1 MSLQPPADK
10 RVSLADAAALVGD
23 GAMVALGGGLSA
35 RLPMALVRELV
46 RQGRRGLHLVGSA
59 HSIDVDMLVGAGAVR
74 RCEDSYV
81 GFEQDL
87 GLAPA
92 YRRAAEE
99 ATIEV
104 AESCCATILAQLRAA
119 EMGVPFLPVR
129 GVRGSD
135 IVSLHPEYAEITCPF
150 TGERLVAVPPLRPD
164 VALLHAPSGD
174 RYGNL
179 HLEQPYVLDERFA
192 SASRMVVATVDE
204 LVSTGQVTAAGVT
217 IPGHLVAAVSQV
229 PFGAHPSS
237 CYPRYAYDRA
247 HLREYVTAAQ
257 AGPGDLEKYL
267 AAYVQDSEE
276 SYRGAI
282 GAGRL
287 TRLAGWS
294 KSTQVW
300 QELFSAAGGP
310 S

>member
-1 MSLQPPADK
+1 MSLHPPADK
-10 RVSLADAAALVGD
+10 RASLADAAALVSD
-23 GAMVALGGGLSA
+23 GALIALGGGLSA

-46 RQGRRGLHLVGSA
+46 RQRRTGLHLVGSA

-74 RCEDSYV
+74 RCEESYV

-99 ATIEV
+99 GTIEV

-135 IVSLHPEYAEITCPF
+135 IVRLHPEYAEVTCPF
-150 TGERLVAVPPLRPD
+150 TGETLVAVPPLRPD
-164 VALLHAPSGD
+164 VTLLHAPSGD

-192 SASRMVVATVDE
+192 SASQTVVATVDE
-204 LVSTGQVTAAGVT
+204 LVSTEQVIAAGVT
-217 IPGHLVAAVSQV
+217 IPAHLVAAVAHV

-237 CYPRYAYDRA
+237 CYPRYAYDRS
-247 HLREYVTAAQ
+247 HLQEYVAAAQ
-257 AGPGDLEKYL
+257 SGPEDLEKYL
-267 AAYVQDSEE
+267 ATYVLDSEE
-276 SYRGAI
+276 SYRGAL
-282 GAGRL
+282 GADRL
-287 TRLAGWS
+287 TQLAGWS
-294 KSTQVW
+294 RSTETW
-300 QELFSAAGGP
+300 QELFSRAGD
-310 S
+310 SS